1 MEGRGFTS
9 AWRAHFSADAM
20 LQHCDVFFF
29 FLKTKHPFWQR
40 LYSWKSIFLEAP
52 FSAPLIFNR
61 KVGEGFP
68 SSNSSPDVAG
78 EAILLGSDPGVA
90 GKAVLL
96 GSDPG
101 VAGKSILLGSECRI
115 L

>member
-1 MEGRGFTS
+1 M
-9 AWRAHFSADAM
+9 
-20 LQHCDVFFF
+20 
-29 FLKTKHPFWQR
+29 
-40 LYSWKSIFLEAP
+40 EAP